1 MKRAIATHRANRQ
14 LGTGA
19 VTSTTAEPPLKR
31 PRVSDEVTGT
41 SPSVLIFLF
50 IRVLL
55 MG

>member
-19 VTSTTAEPPLKR
+19 VTTTAEPPLKR